1 VNANTVPTT
10 PISLPVFKRA
20 ILGHALADAIVE
32 PVAYAD
38 IFDYPLTAPEIHRY
52 LIDRSVS
59 RETVQAALEHDPTL
73 AQRLSRTDDYFAL
86 TGRESIVGIRRQR
99 AELAERFWLRA
110 RRLRADD
117 LKPAVRQDGRGDG
130 RTRDGQRAREIRYR
144 LLHRHRTPTALALS
158 PVRTR
163 HRARGR

>member
-1 VNANTVPTT
+1 MNANTVPTT

-32 PVAYAD
+32 TVAYAD

-73 AQRLSRTDDYFAL
+73 AQRLGRTDDYFTLA
-86 TGRESIVGIRRQR
+86 GRESI
-99 AELAERFWLRA
+99 
-110 RRLRADD
+110 
-117 LKPAVRQDGRGDG
+117 
-130 RTRDGQRAREIRYR
+130 
-144 LLHRHRTPTALALS
+144 
-158 PVRTR
+158 
-163 HRARGR
+163 